1 MPDATSNIPISK
13 LNVARSTAAAAVTLA
28 ILFFLCWAVAAAS
41 DIRFSHMFME
51 LFTMA
56 PVQSGAA
63 LGEGLLWS
71 FLTGAV
77 AGALGSAFYNLFAFL
92 GRQ

>member
-1 MPDATSNIPISK
+1 MSDAISSIPISTM
-13 LNVARSTAAAAVTLA
+13 NVARSTAAAAMTLA
-28 ILFFLCWAVAAAS
+28 VLFILCWAVAAVS

-56 PVQSGAA
+56 PAQSVAA
-63 LGEGLLWS
+63 LGEGFLWS

-77 AGALGSAFYNLFAFL
+77 AGALGSVFYNLFSSL
-92 GRQ
+92 GNR

>member
-1 MPDATSNIPISK
+1 M
-13 LNVARSTAAAAVTLA
+13 ARSTAAAAVTLA
-28 ILFFLCWAVAAAS
+28 VLFFLCWAIAAVS

-51 LFTMA
+51 LFTLA
-56 PVQSGAA
+56 PAQSGAA

-77 AGALGSAFYNLFAFL
+77 VGALGSVFYNLFAFL
-92 GRQ
+92 GRR